1 MPLNVLIE
9 AVDDVPRPVLALG
22 NAYPD
27 GHVIPPHRHRRGQL
41 LSSMTGTL
49 VVATPNGTWVMP
61 PQRGMWIPPA
71 TVHDVR
77 AMGNVSLQSLYVEPA
92 AATDLPEVCQVVGI
106 SPFMRSLISEA
117 LRLPLLYDLA
127 GRDGALMNL
136 IRHEML
142 NLPVLPLS
150 LPFPRRA
157 DFAARCRAFLREPQ
171 AHDAIDD
178 WCETLNMSRRN
189 FTRIFREETSM
200 SFVAWRQQ
208 ACLFAALPRLT
219 AGESVTSVAMAL
231 GYDNPAA
238 FTTMF
243 KRLLGVPP
251 SRYFLE
257 MGLIPGKVRRSHHE
271 PLARVVKPWSAQAQ
285 DGDVNDKRP
294 DAKQSC
300 PDSSRQAVQTE
311 GITS

>member
-1 MPLNVLIE
+1 MPLNFKIE
-9 AVDDVPRPVLALG
+9 AVDDVPRPILALG

-77 AMGNVSLQSLYVEPA
+77 AIGDVRLQSLYVDPS
-92 AATDLPEVCQVVGI
+92 AATDLPACCQVVGI

-117 LRLPLLYDLA
+117 LHLPLLHDPA
-127 GRDGALMNL
+127 GREGALMSL
-136 IRHEML
+136 IRLEML
-142 NLPVLPLS
+142 NLPPLPLS

-157 DFAARCRAFLREPQ
+157 DFAERCRAFLQQPH
-171 AHDAIDD
+171 AHEAIDD
-178 WCETLNMSRRN
+178 WCGALRMSRRH
-189 FTRIFREETSM
+189 FTRMFRDETSM

-219 AGESVTSVAMAL
+219 EGESVTSVAMAL

-251 SRYFLE
+251 TRYFAE
-257 MGLIPGKVRRSHHE
+257 I
-271 PLARVVKPWSAQAQ
+271 
-285 DGDVNDKRP
+285 
-294 DAKQSC
+294 
-300 PDSSRQAVQTE
+300 
-311 GITS
+311 